1 MKKETKCDVCGKSG
15 VMEKKVTRS
24 FGKGDNVVVIDDIP
38 LFVCPHCG
46 ENYFS
51 AETLQEVERIR
62 MHQDGL
68 KARCMAPVL
77 TYV

>member
-1 MKKETKCDVCGKSG
+1 MKKESKCDVCGKPG
-15 VMEKKVTRS
+15 VREKKVTRS

-38 LFVCPHCG
+38 LCVCPNCG
-46 ENYFS
+46 ESYFT

-62 MHQDGL
+62 IHHDGL